1 MAKVKIHELA
11 KEYDIKSKDIVE
23 FLASKGIEV
32 KAQSGI
38 EGDTYDM
45 VVKKFGKKE
54 TAEKKVEAA
63 APKKAEEKKAEK
75 PAAKETPTKESP
87 AKEGNSEEKPK
98 KKKNVTAVFNS
109 QFSSDPR
116 IRGDRDRNNRRND
129 RRDDRKSA
137 NQDKP
142 ARGRITVR
150 PESERTARPSHRI
163 QEERDRKEAM
173 ERKERREAAG
183 ANKSNPSKPIKPRK
197 LSESERPSSR
207 HKANDDDFRPS
218 RNENKPSKK
227 DDFRGNNFKKES
239 VDAAPMDTRPSK
251 DGRNNRD
258 DKRKK
263 HDYDKD
269 KTKKQERYVNLEKNG
284 GKKKN
289 KPQPKQQLP
298 ADDEIRTI
306 TLPDTMTV
314 RELADK
320 MKIQPSMIVKKLFM
334 KGVMITVN
342 HDIDFEQAE
351 EIALEFNYI
360 CEHEVKVDVIEE
372 LLKEEEEDVS
382 TMVSRP
388 PVVCVMGHVDH
399 GKTSLLDAIR
409 NTKVTDREAGG
420 ITQHIGAYM
429 VPING
434 QKITFLDTPGHEAFT
449 AMRMRGANSTD
460 IAILVVAADDG
471 VMPQTVEAINHAKA
485 AGIEIIVAINKID
498 KPSANIE
505 RVKQELS
512 EYELIPE
519 DWGGS
524 TIFCPVSAHTGEGID
539 NLLEMILLTSEVL
552 ELKANPKRNARGL
565 VIEARLDKGRG
576 TVATVLVQKG
586 TLHVGDPIAAGSSY
600 GKVRAMVDENGKR
613 LKAATPSTPVEI
625 IGFSEVPNAGEI
637 FVSMDSEKEARSFA
651 ETFISEGK
659 NKLIEETKSKMS
671 LDDLFSQ
678 IQSGNVKELD
688 LIVKADVQGSVEA
701 VKQSLVKLS
710 NDEVVVKVIHGGV
723 GAINESDVILA
734 SASNAIIIGFNVRPD
749 AQAKQTADSEG
760 VDIRLYSVI
769 YNAIEDVEAAM
780 KGMLDPIYEE
790 QIIGHAE
797 VRQIFK
803 ASDVGNIAG
812 SYILD
817 GRFER
822 GCKVRVQHEGEQV
835 FEGDL
840 ASLKRFKDDVKE
852 VKAGYECG
860 LVVDGFSDFAE
871 GDVIES
877 YIMVEVPR

>member
-218 RNENKPSKK
+218 RNENKSSKK

-314 RELADK
+314 
-320 MKIQPSMIVKKLFM
+320 P
-334 KGVMITVN
+334 
-342 HDIDFEQAE
+342 
-351 EIALEFNYI
+351 
-360 CEHEVKVDVIEE
+360 
-372 LLKEEEEDVS
+372 
-382 TMVSRP
+382 
-388 PVVCVMGHVDH
+388 
-399 GKTSLLDAIR
+399 
-409 NTKVTDREAGG
+409 
-420 ITQHIGAYM
+420 
-429 VPING
+429 
-434 QKITFLDTPGHEAFT
+434 
-449 AMRMRGANSTD
+449 
-460 IAILVVAADDG
+460 
-471 VMPQTVEAINHAKA
+471 
-485 AGIEIIVAINKID
+485 
-498 KPSANIE
+498 
-505 RVKQELS
+505 LS
-512 EYELIPE
+512 E
-519 DWGGS
+519 
-524 TIFCPVSAHTGEGID
+524 GI
-539 NLLEMILLTSEVL
+539 
-552 ELKANPKRNARGL
+552 RR
-565 VIEARLDKGRG
+565 RLQHCGY
-576 TVATVLVQKG
+576 QQ
-586 TLHVGDPIAAGSSY
+586 SS
-600 GKVRAMVDENGKR
+600 K
-613 LKAATPSTPVEI
+613 
-625 IGFSEVPNAGEI
+625 
-637 FVSMDSEKEARSFA
+637 
-651 ETFISEGK
+651 
-659 NKLIEETKSKMS
+659 
-671 LDDLFSQ
+671 
-678 IQSGNVKELD
+678 
-688 LIVKADVQGSVEA
+688 
-701 VKQSLVKLS
+701 
-710 NDEVVVKVIHGGV
+710 
-723 GAINESDVILA
+723 
-734 SASNAIIIGFNVRPD
+734 
-749 AQAKQTADSEG
+749 
-760 VDIRLYSVI
+760 
-769 YNAIEDVEAAM
+769 
-780 KGMLDPIYEE
+780 
-790 QIIGHAE
+790 
-797 VRQIFK
+797 
-803 ASDVGNIAG
+803 
-812 SYILD
+812 
-817 GRFER
+817 
-822 GCKVRVQHEGEQV
+822 
-835 FEGDL
+835 
-840 ASLKRFKDDVKE
+840 
-852 VKAGYECG
+852 
-860 LVVDGFSDFAE
+860 
-871 GDVIES
+871 
-877 YIMVEVPR
+877 